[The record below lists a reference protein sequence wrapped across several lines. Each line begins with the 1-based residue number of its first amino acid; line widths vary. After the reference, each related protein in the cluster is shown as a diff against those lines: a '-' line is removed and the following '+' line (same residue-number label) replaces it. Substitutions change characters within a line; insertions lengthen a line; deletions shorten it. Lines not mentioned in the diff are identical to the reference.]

1 MHDPAI
7 INAASLGRLAS
18 NGGDRGSER
27 RRGNEDDVSVEKLR
41 RFVFFFLFSS
51 LRLICLFLQTVL
63 VLFVIGLVNGRVAF
77 IIVVILKCKIS

>member
-41 RFVFFFLFSS
+41 RFVFFLSSS
-51 LRLICLFLQTVL
+51 LRLDLFIFADGFV
-63 VLFVIGLVNGRVAF
+63 VIGLVNGRIAF
-77 IIVVILKCKIS
+77 IIVIILKCKIS